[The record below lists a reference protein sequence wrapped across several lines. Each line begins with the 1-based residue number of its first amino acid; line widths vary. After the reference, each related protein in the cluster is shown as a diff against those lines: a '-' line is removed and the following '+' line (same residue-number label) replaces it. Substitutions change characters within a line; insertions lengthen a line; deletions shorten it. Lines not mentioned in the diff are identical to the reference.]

1 MNNFKYNKAIA
12 SSETLV
18 TNEAILAYSLANYF
32 NWETGAAA
40 YPSIETLAKDCK
52 MSTRSVKRALKG
64 LVNKGYMSYT
74 RRYNKTNFYTPVLPM
89 GTNSPSNGDTSG
101 LLKDNIKD
109 NIKDKINDSKE
120 SLLLNEIEILS
131 GKDIDVVS
139 EAIETAPV
147 NITAKAPAENY
158 IPEKYRKAAQ
168 IW

>member
-32 NWETGAAA
+32 NWETGSPA

-64 LVNKGYMSYT
+64 LVDKGYMTYV

-109 NIKDKINDSKE
+109 NRKDKISDSKE
-120 SLLLNEIEILS
+120 SLYINQISTDSII
-131 GKDIDVVS
+131 DISPVAFVTGNG
-139 EAIETAPV
+139 TALKEL
-147 NITAKAPAENY
+147 TPAE
-158 IPEKYRKAAQ
+158 IDELMS
-168 IW
+168 W